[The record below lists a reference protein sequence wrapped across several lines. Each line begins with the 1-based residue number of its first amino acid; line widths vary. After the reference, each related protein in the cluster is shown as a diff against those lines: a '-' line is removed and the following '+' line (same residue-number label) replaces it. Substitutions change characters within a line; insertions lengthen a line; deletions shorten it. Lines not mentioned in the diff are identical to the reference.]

1 MYVCRPCDGSRRP
14 AASRPGQ
21 QRGERSSQ
29 RHPGVQQVVGHG
41 PERLALFDRAK
52 RLAVAY
58 APYKLHCHRY
68 QADLMAPGLIGYRRP
83 AFWNTWWHLVDME
96 PSA

>member
-1 MYVCRPCDGSRRP
+1 
-14 AASRPGQ
+14 
-21 QRGERSSQ
+21 
-29 RHPGVQQVVGHG
+29 
-41 PERLALFDRAK
+41 
-52 RLAVAY
+52 VAY

-96 PSA
+96 PRA